1 MGRPLSISATRL
13 SNGSMP
19 TSLLKLRNS
28 MTSKRRLSQSA
39 TQSLPSCTKALEVCQ
54 AACLTW
60 EVWVVVCLVLVE
72 LPALELVVPDLPL
85 RKLTNRLARLVQD
98 GDNLETF
105 GILATTAFLKH
116 YVRRP

>member
-1 MGRPLSISATRL
+1 MGRPLSTSATRL

-28 MTSKRRLSQSA
+28 MTSKRRSSQSA
-39 TQSLPSCTKALEVCQ
+39 TQSLPSCTKVLEVCQ

-72 LPALELVVPDLPL
+72 LPAVELELVVPDLPL
-85 RKLTNRLARLVQD
+85 KKLTNRLARLVQD

-105 GILATTAFLKH
+105 GILATTAF
-116 YVRRP
+116 